1 MSGIFLFG
9 MVKFMFSAFPGP
21 TIGLTFWE
29 TFLASFTG
37 GTLSAAIFY
46 FSSDWFMERNQRKK
60 AEARKLALEQGLVYQ
75 EKKKFTRFNRLIVQ
89 IKWKTGKIGTCFL
102 APLFLSVPVGS
113 IVAAKFFGKLNET
126 YPLIVLG
133 MAINAAV
140 LTFLAYAVF
149 G

>member
-1 MSGIFLFG
+1 MDFAKMSGIFLFG

-60 AEARKLALEQGLVYQ
+60 GITDFRILCCDWSPAQH
-75 EKKKFTRFNRLIVQ
+75 
-89 IKWKTGKIGTCFL
+89 
-102 APLFLSVPVGS
+102 
-113 IVAAKFFGKLNET
+113 
-126 YPLIVLG
+126 
-133 MAINAAV
+133 
-140 LTFLAYAVF
+140 
-149 G
+149 